1 MKLRLILKIPKG
13 KIFFRNAQKSVDES
27 CVKYINEFVPVA
39 PENIDNS
46 GSLRDSLKN
55 PEPGKLIY
63 TARFAP
69 YTYYDETTR
78 KNRGNPQGTR
88 LWFEAMK
95 SKYKARIL
103 AEAKKGAE
111 K

>member
-1 MKLRLILKIPKG
+1 MKMTFKLPDKRKN
-13 KIFFRNAQKSVDES
+13 FRNAQKSVDS
-27 CVKYINEFVPVA
+27 DCMKYLNEFVPISPTRYA
-39 PENIDNS
+39 KS

-55 PEPGKLIY
+55 PEAGKLIY
-63 TARFAP
+63 TKRFAP
-69 YTYYDETTR
+69 HTYYDETTC

-103 AEAKKGAE
+103 AGAKKE
-111 K
+111 LYK